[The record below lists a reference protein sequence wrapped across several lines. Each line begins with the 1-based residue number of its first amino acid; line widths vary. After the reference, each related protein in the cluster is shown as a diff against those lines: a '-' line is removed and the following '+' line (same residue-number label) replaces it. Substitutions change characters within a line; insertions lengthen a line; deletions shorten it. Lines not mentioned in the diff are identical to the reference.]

1 MRSPSRFAL
10 FTLSGLL
17 GPGLVSCDTCNTPTW
32 TTPGP
37 WDSVTIDAGTI
48 TLCPEFCVHFEL
60 NTVGASDVEYEGLM
74 ILDDSGWTGAGYYN
88 LCGKIVFRFGEG
100 NAFGFGIQCETEWF
114 TPALYSE
121 RKAYSVTFCLD
132 TVSKAASIQV
142 DDDVYTDPTTE
153 GRTWL
158 EIPIDGPLA
167 GLPSSSLWPDFPMTG
182 SMHMLQTINNCCD
195 YGWLGIFEGTV
206 TSMTVTA
213 PGKPFPTPRPTS
225 GPTPRPTSEPTPR
238 PTPSPTVTPG
248 NPTAFP
254 VPAPTP
260 RTPSPIPRPTLGALG
275 GSDGAETRS
284 ITFFAA
290 AALYLVF

>member
-17 GPGLVSCDTCNTPTW
+17 GPGLVSCDTCNSPTW

-37 WDSVTIDAGTI
+37 WDSVTLDAGTI

-60 NTVGASDVEYEGLM
+60 NTVGASDDEYEGLM
-74 ILDDSGWTGAGYYN
+74 ILDDNGAGWTGGYHN

-153 GRTWL
+153 GRTWT
-158 EIPIDGPLA
+158 DYDVA
-167 GLPSSSLWPDFPMTG
+167 SLWPDFPVTG
-182 SMHMLQTINNCCD
+182 SMHMLQTGNGNN
-195 YGWLGIFEGTV
+195 YEIFDGTV
-206 TSMTVTA
+206 TSMTVTV
-213 PGKPFPTPRPTS
+213 PGKPF
-225 GPTPRPTSEPTPR
+225 PTPR

-248 NPTAFP
+248 NPTAAP
-254 VPAPTP
+254 VFAPTP
-260 RTPSPIPRPTLGALG
+260 RPTLQPRPTRGALG

-284 ITFFAA
+284 ITFYTPFAA

>member
-1 MRSPSRFAL
+1 MRGPSRFAL

-17 GPGLVSCDTCNTPTW
+17 GPGLVSCTDTCNSPTW

-37 WDSVTIDAGTI
+37 WDSVTLDAGTI

-60 NTVGASDVEYEGLM
+60 NTVGASDDEYEGLM
-74 ILDDSGWTGAGYYN
+74 VLDDSGDDFWSAD
-88 LCGKIVFRFGEG
+88 LDGKIAFWFGYG
-100 NAFGFGIQCETEWF
+100 NAFGFGIKSETEWF

-132 TVSKAASIQV
+132 TVSRAASIQV
-142 DDDVYTDPTTE
+142 DDDLYTDPTTE
-153 GRTWL
+153 GRTWQ
-158 EIPIDGPLA
+158 EDDDDT
-167 GLPSSSLWPDFPMTG
+167 SLWPDFPVTG
-182 SMHMLQTINNCCD
+182 RMHMLQTWNKCCD
-195 YGWLGIFEGTV
+195 SNYEIFDGTV

-225 GPTPRPTSEPTPR
+225 GPTPRPTSGPTPR

-248 NPTAFP
+248 NPTAAP
-254 VPAPTP
+254 VFAPTP
-260 RTPSPIPRPTLGALG
+260 RPTSPTPGALG

-284 ITFFAA
+284 ITFCTLVAA
-290 AALYLVF
+290 TVLYLVF

>member
-1 MRSPSRFAL
+1 MRGPSRFAL

-17 GPGLVSCDTCNTPTW
+17 GPGLVSGADTCNSPTW

-37 WDSVTIDAGTI
+37 WDSVTLDAGTI

-60 NTVGASDVEYEGLM
+60 NTVGASDDEYDGLM
-74 ILDDSGWTGAGYYN
+74 VLDDSGN
-88 LCGKIVFRFGEG
+88 SDGKIAFWFGEG

-153 GRTWL
+153 GRTWT
-158 EIPIDGPLA
+158 DYDVA
-167 GLPSSSLWPDFPMTG
+167 SLWPDFPVTG
-182 SMHMLQTINNCCD
+182 SMHMLQTGNGNN
-195 YGWLGIFEGTV
+195 YEIFDGTV
-206 TSMTVTA
+206 TSMTVTV
-213 PGKPFPTPRPTS
+213 PGKPF
-225 GPTPRPTSEPTPR
+225 PTPR

-248 NPTAFP
+248 NPTAAP
-254 VPAPTP
+254 VFAPTP
-260 RTPSPIPRPTLGALG
+260 RPTSPIPRPTRGALG

-284 ITFFAA
+284 ITFYTLVAA
-290 AALYLVF
+290 TVLYLVF

>member
-1 MRSPSRFAL
+1 MRGPSRFAL

-17 GPGLVSCDTCNTPTW
+17 GPGLVSGADTCNSPTW

-37 WDSVTIDAGTI
+37 WDSVTLDAGRI
-48 TLCPEFCVHFEL
+48 TLCPDFCVHFEL
-60 NTVGASDVEYEGLM
+60 NTVGASDDEYEGLM
-74 ILDDSGWTGAGYYN
+74 ILDDSGDAFWSAD
-88 LCGKIVFRFGEG
+88 LCGKIAFWFGEG
-100 NAFGFGIQCETEWF
+100 DAFGFGIQCETEWF

-153 GRTWL
+153 GRTWT
-158 EIPIDGPLA
+158 DYDVA
-167 GLPSSSLWPDFPMTG
+167 SLWPDFPVTG
-182 SMHMLQTINNCCD
+182 SMHMLQTGNGNN
-195 YGWLGIFEGTV
+195 YEIFDGTV
-206 TSMTVTA
+206 TSMTVTV
-213 PGKPFPTPRPTS
+213 PGKPF
-225 GPTPRPTSEPTPR
+225 PTPR

-248 NPTAFP
+248 NPTAAP
-254 VPAPTP
+254 VFAPTP
-260 RTPSPIPRPTLGALG
+260 RPTSQPRPTRGALG

-284 ITFFAA
+284 ITFCTLFAA

>member
-1 MRSPSRFAL
+1 MRGNSRFAL

-17 GPGLVSCDTCNTPTW
+17 GPGLVSGTDTCNSPTW

-60 NTVGASDVEYEGLM
+60 NTVGVSDDEYRGLM
-74 ILDDSGWTGAGYYN
+74 LLDDSGWTGGGGSWTDGYAN
-88 LCGKIVFRFGEG
+88 DISGKIVFWFGEG
-100 NAFGFGIQCETEWF
+100 NAFGFGIQYETEWF

-153 GRTWL
+153 GRTWT
-158 EIPIDGPLA
+158 DYDVA
-167 GLPSSSLWPDFPMTG
+167 SLWPDFPMTG
-182 SMHMLQTINNCCD
+182 SMHMLQTSQSCCD
-195 YGWLGIFEGTV
+195 SNYEIFDGTV
-206 TSMTVTA
+206 TSMTVTV
-213 PGKPFPTPRPTS
+213 PGKPF
-225 GPTPRPTSEPTPR
+225 PTPR

-248 NPTAFP
+248 NPTAAP
-254 VPAPTP
+254 VFAPTP
-260 RTPSPIPRPTLGALG
+260 RPTLQPRPTRGALG

-284 ITFFAA
+284 ITFYTLVAA
-290 AALYLVF
+290 AALCLVF